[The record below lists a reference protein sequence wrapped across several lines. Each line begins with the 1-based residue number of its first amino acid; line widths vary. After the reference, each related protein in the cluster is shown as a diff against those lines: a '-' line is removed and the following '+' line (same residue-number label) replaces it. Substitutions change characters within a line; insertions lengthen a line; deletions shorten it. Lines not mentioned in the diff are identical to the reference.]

1 MATPGV
7 PSDSGSPLAD
17 LLGGINRPQLNS
29 FVAQSQAR
37 NGLVSAQTQEAMVKA
52 SQAQEEQQAYDKIPD
67 QLKSMYPSMSDS
79 EAQLTRSLVLRN
91 ADSVNAGKFIAQMAL
106 MHGTPQ
112 QQVAGQ
118 QGFEGKIAGL
128 ENAPNNFVT
137 PTGMATANQTGTAP
151 VVGQTAQGAAQTAE
165 TNALAGLNTHKDIN
179 PQDFKT
185 SLFGTTSPEGI
196 AALTQAVHEGRLD
209 PTRLNSRTAPIYA
222 QMELSNPGA
231 NNYNRLHAD
240 ATLQANSTFQQR
252 AMSVDMLPGL
262 LSNVTTLGKQLNGGT
277 GYNDLKAVG
286 VMQQVLNGQTNDP
299 DYTEYMSAR
308 NDVLLRLASVMRGVG
323 MSDQAHRAEMEA
335 MAPTLSPAGLDA
347 WMKGQMVA
355 VKPFLERQN
364 RITHLGEAGQGT
376 QPLTAP
382 TAAAPAGP
390 AGPAPSNAPAA
401 SLPSFPDE
409 ASARAALGPGTHR
422 VIIGGQTGTLQ

>member
-1 MATPGV
+1 MQQ
-7 PSDSGSPLAD
+7 SP
-17 LLGGINRPQLNS
+17 
-29 FVAQSQAR
+29 
-37 NGLVSAQTQEAMVKA
+37 
-52 SQAQEEQQAYDKIPD
+52 
-67 QLKSMYPSMSDS
+67 
-79 EAQLTRSLVLRN
+79 
-91 ADSVNAGKFIAQMAL
+91 
-106 MHGTPQ
+106 
-112 QQVAGQ
+112 
-118 QGFEGKIAGL
+118 
-128 ENAPNNFVT
+128 
-137 PTGMATANQTGTAP
+137 
-151 VVGQTAQGAAQTAE
+151 QGAAQTAE
-165 TNALAGLNTHKDIN
+165 TNALAGLNTHKN
-179 PQDFKT
+179 VSPQDFKT
-185 SLFGTTSPEGI
+185 SLYGNTSPEGI
-196 AALTQAVHEGRLD
+196 AAINSAVHEGRLD
-209 PTRLNSRTAPIYA
+209 PARLTSRTAPIYA
-222 QMELSNPGA
+222 QMELANPGA

-240 ATLQANSTFQQR
+240 ATLQANPTFQQR

-277 GYNDLKAVG
+277 GYNDIKTVG
-286 VMQQVLNGQTNDP
+286 MMQQFLNGQTNDP

-355 VKPFLERQN
+355 VKPLLERQN
-364 RITHLGEAGQGT
+364 RITHLGEPGQGT
-376 QPLTAP
+376 QPLNAP